1 MKLFHAI
8 GSKFGEADFVGSDTP
23 SGGALSPAQAKNKVA
38 SLFADKEF
46 MGRYMHQDQRVRQS
60 AIEEMMALNRMAN
73 PGVTEE

>member
-1 MKLFHAI
+1 
-8 GSKFGEADFVGSDTP
+8 
-23 SGGALSPAQAKNKVA
+23 LSPAQAKNKVA

-60 AIEEMMALNRMAN
+60 AIEEMMTLNRMAN